1 MAPQTKH
8 KGIFSILDKKILK
21 NRLKYYFLKVV
32 PRGVEV
38 SLELTNNLK
47 YRLRGRS
54 ADKTV
59 FKEIWLNKLYDQY
72 GVKIEK
78 GDTVVDIGAHVG
90 IFSTYAAEQSQTGK
104 IFSFEPFVE
113 NYKRLQFH
121 KKVNNK
127 DQIVPFNYG
136 ISGDAGTKVLYINSK
151 NSGGNSLFKG
161 ENKKEKV
168 EIETLTLN
176 EFCVNQKIKTIDFL
190 KVDCEGAEY
199 DIFNQDHSFLKGV
212 KKIIMESHP
221 FEGNSVFDILKTL
234 KSYGFKIHNENE
246 IISDKELNMVY
257 ASK

>member
-136 ISGDAGTKVLYINSK
+136 ISEMQAQKFCISIPKTQAEIRCLKAKTK
-151 NSGGNSLFKG
+151 
-161 ENKKEKV
+161 KKKW
-168 EIETLTLN
+168 
-176 EFCVNQKIKTIDFL
+176 KL
-190 KVDCEGAEY
+190 KR
-199 DIFNQDHSFLKGV
+199 
-212 KKIIMESHP
+212 
-221 FEGNSVFDILKTL
+221 
-234 KSYGFKIHNENE
+234 
-246 IISDKELNMVY
+246 
-257 ASK
+257 